1 MAGGPGIG
9 NTYNTT
15 QQDFSQV
22 KDLGT
27 NILGGGQGSGTVGI
41 YPDGP
46 ETITIVATNLTPNP
60 IGQQGMANL
69 VARFSWNEAQ
79 A

>member
-1 MAGGPGIG
+1 MS
-9 NTYNTT
+9 
-15 QQDFSQV
+15 FV

-27 NILGGGQGSGTVGI
+27 SILSGGQGSGNVAV

-46 ETITIVATNLTPNP
+46 EIMTIVATNLTPNS